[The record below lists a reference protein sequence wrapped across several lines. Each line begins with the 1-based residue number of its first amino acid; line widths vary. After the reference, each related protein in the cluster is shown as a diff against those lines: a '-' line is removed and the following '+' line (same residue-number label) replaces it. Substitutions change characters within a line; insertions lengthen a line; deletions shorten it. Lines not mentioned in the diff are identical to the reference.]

1 MKSELDKI
9 IKLLGSID
17 QKLQLFTD
25 DSEMEGNDENQEKS
39 WSNTSTEIA
48 SLEKKLEQS
57 RSRLLHAGK
66 MSSLGSLTAGIAH
79 ELNNPLTW
87 VKSNLQIIET
97 KYMDRLQ
104 KFVGVVEKVISSED
118 LESLDEVRQILTGAL
133 NNYKIKYIVEDMRD
147 MSVENQEGVEKMKKI
162 VSGIKSFARNE
173 DEDIGECSLVD
184 AVESALTIGYNQVK
198 YVAEII
204 KEYDDPSPSCM
215 GSSSKLSQVFLNLIV
230 NAAQSMQL
238 EKNKDP
244 EMRGKLWL
252 RVKSN
257 DEKVIV
263 EIEDNGTGVS
273 KRIRNK
279 IYLPFFTTKKSDAG
293 TGLGLHIAKQI
304 ISEHQGTI
312 NLVDKKGKGAKF
324 VIGLPVIE

>member
-9 IKLLGSID
+9 IKLLSSID
-17 QKLQLFTD
+17 EKLLLITEDSPMHDNEENEDRALSEPSSKIVKLERQL
-25 DSEMEGNDENQEKS
+25 EKS
-39 WSNTSTEIA
+39 
-48 SLEKKLEQS
+48 
-57 RSRLLHAGK
+57 RSKLLHAGK

-97 KYMDRLQ
+97 KYMDRLE
-104 KFVGVVEKVISSED
+104 KFVGVVEKIITRDD
-118 LESLDEVRQILTGAL
+118 LESLEEVRQILTGAL

-147 MSVENQEGVEKMKKI
+147 MAVENQEGVEKMKKI

-173 DEDIGECSLVD
+173 DEDIEEFSLVE

-204 KEYDDPSPSCM
+204 KEYDDKPACM

-238 EKNKDP
+238 EKNKKP
-244 EMRGKLWL
+244 EMRGRLWL
-252 RVKSN
+252 RVKSK
-257 DEKVIV
+257 DEKAIV
-263 EIEDNGTGVS
+263 EIEDNGTGVN
-273 KRIRNK
+273 KRIKDK
-279 IYLPFFTTKKSDAG
+279 IFLPFYTTKKSDVG

-304 ISEHQGTI
+304 INEHEGTI

-324 VIGLPVIE
+324 VITLPRIN